1 MTLYNQIR
9 KSNRRD
15 IEAPKLFEMP
25 YVVRLHNKH
34 IFGGNAHKSIPSYHR
49 NDYFHREKHDLEFPP
64 FEHSKE
70 SKPVFTFTHPKP
82 TADGM
87 NNFRQHKRLEWEISQ
102 DNLCHGFAGYFES
115 VLYKGTVISIN
126 PTTHTEGMFR

>member
-1 MTLYNQIR
+1 
-9 KSNRRD
+9 
-15 IEAPKLFEMP
+15 
-25 YVVRLHNKH
+25 
-34 IFGGNAHKSIPSYHR
+34 
-49 NDYFHREKHDLEFPP
+49 
-64 FEHSKE
+64 
-70 SKPVFTFTHPKP
+70 
-82 TADGM
+82 M

>member
-1 MTLYNQIR
+1 MLSDYTTNTYLEETFI
-9 KSNRRD
+9 
-15 IEAPKLFEMP
+15 KLFLSISEMDM
-25 YVVRLHNKH
+25 
-34 IFGGNAHKSIPSYHR
+34 FHKMY
-49 NDYFHREKHDLEFPP
+49 YFEFL
-64 FEHSKE
+64 FYERSKE

-126 PTTHTEGMFR
+126 PKTHTEGMFR